1 MFSKIKYIFK
11 MFQKVDISNKPIP
24 CMSCGACC
32 SYFKVQFDRK
42 YNPQV
47 PWQKIT
53 VIKNSQAVMIGTE
66 EFKGRCESL
75 EGVVGESCKCKIYSS
90 RPDVC
95 ESFPVWLNNGLQNP
109 KCMAARK
116 HHGLK
121 PEIE

>member
-1 MFSKIKYIFK
+1 MWIHKWNALAEIYIGSVVTTDIDFGYFVLK
-11 MFQKVDISNKPIP
+11 NKVKNT
-24 CMSCGACC
+24 
-32 SYFKVQFDRK
+32 
-42 YNPQV
+42 QV

-121 PEIE
+121 TEIE